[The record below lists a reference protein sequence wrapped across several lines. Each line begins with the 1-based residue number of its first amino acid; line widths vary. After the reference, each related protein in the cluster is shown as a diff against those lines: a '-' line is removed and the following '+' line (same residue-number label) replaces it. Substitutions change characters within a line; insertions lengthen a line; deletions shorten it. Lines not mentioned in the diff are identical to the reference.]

1 MNEDFIEVVTDPPTI
16 EQEFI
21 IEQKIREV
29 LDCDDI
35 DELKAIA
42 SVLLKQNFYQVH
54 VLSSAV
60 KKIAKLEKR
69 VSKLQ
74 SKITNL
80 LKKKFNFFQPLKSI
94 LAQIEK

>member
-35 DELKAIA
+35 NELKAIA
-42 SVLLKQNFYQVH
+42 TVLLKQNFYQVH

-69 VSKLQ
+69 VYKLQ
-74 SKITNL
+74 NKITNL
-80 LKKKFNFFQPLKSI
+80 LKKKFNFFQPLKLI
-94 LAQIEK
+94 LARTEK

>member
-16 EQEFI
+16 EQEFV

-69 VSKLQ
+69 VYKLQ
-74 SKITNL
+74 NKITNL
-80 LKKKFNFFQPLKSI
+80 LKKKFNFFQPLKLI
-94 LAQIEK
+94 LARTEK